1 MGMYVRFV
9 GSDLRFDAARKDELE
24 ESATEAA
31 GYPLSLDVLSG
42 RWCLFCELPGSWG
55 EEQAWPS
62 GKMGFRSMS
71 AIDDVVALF
80 DSGSAVAWA
89 DEDGVFAKAEKTVS
103 GEVVR
108 SYWEPEMDE
117 IPFRRA

>member
-24 ESATEAA
+24 AEAAEAA
-31 GYPLSLDVLSG
+31 GYPLTLYELSG

-62 GKMGFRSMS
+62 GKMGFRSIS